1 MYSLTVSPILQ
12 FDLNSRLIDL
22 SKMFVLL
29 GIQTWT
35 WNKLKQ
41 ICKIQ
46 I

>member
-29 GIQTWT
+29 GIQT
-35 WNKLKQ
+35 
-41 ICKIQ
+41 
-46 I
+46 